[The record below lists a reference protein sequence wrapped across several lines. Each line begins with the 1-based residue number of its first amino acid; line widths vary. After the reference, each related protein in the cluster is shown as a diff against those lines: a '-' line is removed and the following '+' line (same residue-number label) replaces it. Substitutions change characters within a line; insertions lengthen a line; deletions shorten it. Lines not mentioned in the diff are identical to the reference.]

1 METLSITTKETI
13 TDQEIKLIDGCFT
26 PSEAAD
32 IMNSVLDVK
41 INFHKLQ
48 RLSRTEGNVNDTCE
62 YDNNRIVE
70 LIDAKH
76 DAKAYFKDARL
87 KGKKLKIESII
98 TIRVEE

>member
-1 METLSITTKETI
+1 METQSIATKEI
-13 TDQEIKLIDGCFT
+13 NLDQEIKLIDGCFT
-26 PSEAAD
+26 ASEAAD
-32 IMNSVLDVK
+32 VINSVLDIK

-48 RLSRTEGNVNDTCE
+48 RLSRTEGNASDVCE
-62 YDNNRIVE
+62 YDSERIIK

-98 TIRVEE
+98 TIQVQD